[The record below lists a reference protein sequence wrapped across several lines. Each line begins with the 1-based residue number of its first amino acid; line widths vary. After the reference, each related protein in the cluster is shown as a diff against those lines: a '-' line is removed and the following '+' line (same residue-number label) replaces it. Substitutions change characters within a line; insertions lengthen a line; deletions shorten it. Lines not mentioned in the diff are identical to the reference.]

1 MLKALFFD
9 LDGTLA
15 DDGDSI
21 ADALARACAVVCRR
35 WPELEVSELAIL
47 YRQVSDA
54 TWDDYD
60 QNLRHLGSP
69 EAMLASIWDKT
80 LARWGLHDPTG
91 VQETVATYWQ
101 HRLLNCRVY
110 PDVLPVLQGLAG
122 QFQLSVLTNGAPA
135 MQRAKFAATGL
146 TPFFRHVFVGGEF
159 HRGKPDP
166 AIFRAAL
173 EAAGCRP
180 DQAVHI
186 GDSLVH
192 DIAGAHRVG
201 IHSVWLN
208 RKGLAGESH
217 TSDFE
222 IASLLDLSRCL
233 ERLSIEV

>member
-21 ADALARACAVVCRR
+21 ANALARACAVVCRR
-35 WPELEVSELAIL
+35 WPELDVAELAVL

-54 TWDDYD
+54 AWDDYD
-60 QNLRHLGSP
+60 QNLHHLRSP
-69 EAMLASIWDKT
+69 EAMLASVWDKT
-80 LARWGLHDPTG
+80 LAQWGLHDPTV

-101 HRLLNCRVY
+101 HRLLNCQVY
-110 PDVLPVLQGLAG
+110 PDVLPVLQGLTDR
-122 QFQLSVLTNGAPA
+122 FHLSVLTNGAPA

-159 HRGKPDP
+159 QRGKPDP
-166 AIFRAAL
+166 AIFCAAL
-173 EAAGCRP
+173 ESAGCQP
-180 DQAVHI
+180 DQVVHI

-192 DIAGAHRVG
+192 DIAGARGVG

-208 RKGLAGESH
+208 RKGLERESH
-217 TSDFE
+217 TPDFE
-222 IASLLDLSRCL
+222 IASLTDLSRCL
-233 ERLSIEV
+233 ERLSVEV